1 MVVGRARVARCSIR
15 TSRSRRA
22 LTATLW
28 LVLLAIG
35 SQVIGW
41 LLIGAALPKLPVVE
55 TSVLLLGQPVFTVI
69 WGVLL
74 FDERL
79 SVAAVDRLGDRPRRR
94 RGAVAAAAVTIRR
107 NRRARKD
114 AETR

>member
-1 MVVGRARVARCSIR
+1 MIAG
-15 TSRSRRA
+15 A
-22 LTATLW
+22 LASAVFDPHFTFTPGPTAMLW

-41 LLIGAALPKLPVVE
+41 LLIGLALPRLPVVE

-79 SVAAVDRLGDRPRRR
+79 SVAAVGRLGDRARRR
-94 RGAVAAAAVTIRR
+94 RRAVAAAAVTIRR
-107 NRRARKD
+107 NRRARK
-114 AETR
+114 ER